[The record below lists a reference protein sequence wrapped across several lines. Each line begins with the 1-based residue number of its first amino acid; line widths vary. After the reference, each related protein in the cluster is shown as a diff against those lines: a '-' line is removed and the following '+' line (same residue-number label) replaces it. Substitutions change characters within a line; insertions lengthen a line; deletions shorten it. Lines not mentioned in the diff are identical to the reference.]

1 MKKLGIALFSIG
13 VIVMIYT
20 AVDFAIDQK
29 KGSIEEVRGTNN
41 SIPFPWLPS
50 TGAVLI
56 AFGIIMMSTSGKKKV

>member
-13 VIVMIYT
+13 IIVMIYT
-20 AVDFAIDQK
+20 AVDFARDQK
-29 KGSIEEVRGTNN
+29 KGSIEDVRGTKN

-56 AFGIIMMSTSGKKKV
+56 AFGIIMMSSSGRKV